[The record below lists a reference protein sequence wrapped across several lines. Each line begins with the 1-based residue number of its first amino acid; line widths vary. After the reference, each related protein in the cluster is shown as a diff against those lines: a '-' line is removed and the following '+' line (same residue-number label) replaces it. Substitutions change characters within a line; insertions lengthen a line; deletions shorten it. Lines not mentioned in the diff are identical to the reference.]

1 MVCGTVILHVE
12 WSEYELN
19 IHLLHLSVTA
29 LPLSYQT
36 FSAPSRAR
44 TYYLSVNSRT
54 LCQMS
59 YGSTLLPRFELGLRG
74 SKPRVIYHYTIRA
87 IGTCVV
93 PTYYVIGLI
102 LQHLV
107 EPASGTEGNRTLLD
121 LKISQSL
128 SMIAVPI
135 TIYAYVRSRTSSLAH
150 SVLNR
155 APYRSG
161 YTGSVPH
168 IIFRKYF

>member
-1 MVCGTVILHVE
+1 MVCGAVILHVE
-12 WSEYELN
+12 WSEYESN

-36 FSAPSRAR
+36 FNAPSRAR

-74 SKPRVIYHYTIRA
+74 SKPRVIYRYTIRA
-87 IGTCVV
+87 IGTYVV

-102 LQHLV
+102 FQHLV
-107 EPASGTEGNRTLLD
+107 EPIRNGKESNPPRFED
-121 LKISQSL
+121 KSKFE
-128 SMIAVPI
+128 
-135 TIYAYVRSRTSSLAH
+135 YDCCAYYWICLCEESNLFACALGLESSPLPVGVH
-150 SVLNR
+150 RLCSTHYV
-155 APYRSG
+155 
-161 YTGSVPH
+161 
-168 IIFRKYF
+168 